1 MSVLIIFFFLTL
13 MLIIYLTYWIK
24 KWRNPKCIGVLPP
37 GSMGLPIIGESLQ
50 LLIPNYSL
58 DLHPFIKRRINRY
71 GPIFRSNVAGHPI
84 VFSADSEFNHYVV
97 NQERRLV
104 EFWYLDTYSKLFVL
118 EGESSTSGATAYI
131 HKYIR
136 SLFLNHFGNEK
147 LKENFLP
154 QIQDVVNKILH
165 SWSSQE
171 FTEVKRSASSE
182 FQAFTAK
189 FLLGYDA
196 EKSSYKM
203 GESFAKFLETLLAFP
218 LNIPGTP
225 YRQSLEVKKKIM
237 NTLEN
242 LLKERSNS
250 TEETNEEDVLDHM
263 LKDMEKEKFITK
275 DFIIQVLF
283 GSLFAVSESVP
294 VIIALLF
301 KFLSENP
308 SVVEELMAEHEKIL
322 KSNGSDSPITWDQ
335 YKSMKFTS
343 HVIQETLRIS
353 NVTPGV
359 MRRAIRDIQYKGY
372 TIPAGWTI
380 MLLASAC
387 HMNSETFKDPLVFNP
402 WRWND
407 LDSKCISKN
416 FTPYGGG
423 TRQCAGAEYSKVF
436 LSIFLHVLVTKYRWT
451 YIKEGKL
458 CRRPML
464 LFGDG
469 IHIKLHEKN

>member
-225 YRQSLEVKKKIM
+225 YRQSLE
-237 NTLEN
+237 
-242 LLKERSNS
+242 
-250 TEETNEEDVLDHM
+250 
-263 LKDMEKEKFITK
+263 
-275 DFIIQVLF
+275 
-283 GSLFAVSESVP
+283 
-294 VIIALLF
+294 
-301 KFLSENP
+301 
-308 SVVEELMAEHEKIL
+308 AEHEKIL